1 MLTTRQPTEDMIAV
15 AIVSME
21 QALLADGEPLPEGG
35 LNLERYPLPPP
46 GTAGAGADASV
57 GSMTTTEAE
66 TVVPVTIDPP
76 LPGV

>member
-35 LNLERYPLPPP
+35 LDLERYPLPPP
-46 GTAGAGADASV
+46 GAAGAGADAGV
-57 GSMTTTEAE
+57 GALTSTEADA
-66 TVVPVTIDPP
+66 VVPVTIDPP